1 MKNYLLLLKQALTK
15 SKSAYIP
22 KIEQNESQDSK
33 QDTKSEDEIQL
44 IVNIANKLD
53 LEFSMHS
60 LKKML
65 SYSNRFNID
74 SDNMIFLYPPNDG
87 MPTCPFEF
95 FKYGKL
101 IISNQKAYLEIS
113 NLDEIL
119 LKMVRIFNKS
129 LDDGI
134 VLDPY
139 YFMLKLD
146 GDIKENYRG
155 NASLVITEK
164 AIRNQKLNEQNFDE
178 ATKYFINHF
187 LDHFIGWNFGVS
199 VNRNE
204 ILRKELESLNEK
216 VIDKGIRKYAGTGF
230 EVSGVDSEC
239 YNGLQHYSLPVE
251 KNVVKK
257 KIKD

>member
-1 MKNYLLLLKQALTK
+1 MKNYLLLLKQALVKNK
-15 SKSAYIP
+15 SVYIP
-22 KIEQNESQDSK
+22 ETEQSAEP
-33 QDTKSEDEIQL
+33 EDEIQL
-44 IVNIANKLD
+44 IIDIANKLN

-60 LKKML
+60 LKKKL
-65 SYSNRFNID
+65 SYSNGFIID

-87 MPTCPFEF
+87 MPTCSFEF
-95 FKYGKL
+95 FKDGKL
-101 IISNQKAYLEIS
+101 IINNQQAYLEII

-119 LKMVRIFNKS
+119 LQMVRIFTKS

-146 GDIKENYRG
+146 GEIKENYKG

-164 AIRNQKLNEQNFDE
+164 AIRNQKLNKQNFDD

-199 VNRNE
+199 VNKNETLRN
-204 ILRKELESLNEK
+204 ELESLNEK
-216 VIDKGIRKYAGTGF
+216 VIDKGIREFSGTGY
-230 EVSGVDSEC
+230 EVYGDDSEA
-239 YNGLQHYSLPVE
+239 YNGLQHYYLPVE
-251 KNVVKK
+251 KSPVKK
-257 KIKD
+257 KSKD

>member
-1 MKNYLLLLKQALTK
+1 MINYLLLLKKALTK
-15 SKSAYIP
+15 NKNAYIL
-22 KIEQNESQDSK
+22 KSEQNENQDSK
-33 QDTKSEDEIQL
+33 QDEKTEDEIQL
-44 IVNIANKLD
+44 IINIANKLD
-53 LEFSMHS
+53 LEFSMHG
-60 LKKML
+60 LKKMFG
-65 SYSNRFNID
+65 YSNRFSID

-87 MPTCPFEF
+87 MPTCQFEF
-95 FKYGKL
+95 FKGEKL
-101 IISNQKAYLEIS
+101 IISNQKAYSEID

-119 LKMVRIFNKS
+119 LQMVRIFNKS

-146 GDIKENYRG
+146 SDIKENYKG

-164 AIRNQKLNEQNFDE
+164 AIRNQKLNDQNFDE

-204 ILRKELESLNEK
+204 TLRNELESLNEK
-216 VIDKGIRKYAGTGF
+216 VIDKGIRKYAGTGL
-230 EVSGVDSEC
+230 EVYGVDGEV
-239 YNGLQHYSLPVE
+239 YNGLQHYYLPVE
-251 KNVVKK
+251 KSVVKK